1 MAELIKVSCRLADAA
16 GFFAFPGCET
26 TPFPEL
32 LEELPTRERRSFYT
46 DLETLV
52 FEVSTRI
59 NAVESL

>member
-1 MAELIKVSCRLADAA
+1 LADAA